1 MSQTHEIS
9 RARPDSHT
17 ALRSTGPRRCRCGGI
32 VGADGLCERCRRK
45 AIAQG
50 RRAEAA
56 TPQRYRA
63 SNGVPGHTFAA
74 IHVESAMPDAA
85 AASRA
90 PLNAEPEE
98 EQDGL
103 PVGRIS
109 AAVEDDL
116 PHNDAATI
124 VCNGAGGYRVSM
136 GSWATATCGIRGC
149 IRAHEQSHI
158 ADWVRR
164 WPNGCKNADGS
175 AKANG
180 TAVPTGGA
188 GYAAF
193 LRASEC
199 TAYTGEVP
207 CEAALLRDA
216 TDACKPTIRSVL
228 ADSRR
233 QKTSYCT

>member
-1 MSQTHEIS
+1 MSQTHEIY
-9 RARPDSHT
+9 RARPDAQT
-17 ALRSTGPRRCRCGGI
+17 AGRATAPQRCRCGGI
-32 VGADGLCERCRRK
+32 VGADGLCDRCRRK
-45 AIAQG
+45 AVAQ
-50 RRAEAA
+50 RRRVANGVSGHSFAA
-56 TPQRYRA
+56 TP
-63 SNGVPGHTFAA
+63 
-74 IHVESAMPDAA
+74 VESAMRVA

-90 PLNAEPEE
+90 PLNTEPEE

-103 PVGRIS
+103 PVGRIP

-124 VCNGAGGYRVSM
+124 VCNGSGGYRVSM

-149 IRAHEQSHI
+149 ISAHERSHI
-158 ADWVRR
+158 TDWLGR

-175 AKANG
+175 AKPDG
-180 TAVPTGGA
+180 TTVPTGGA

-207 CEAALLRDA
+207 CEEALLRDA
-216 TDACKPTIRSVL
+216 SDACKPTIRSVL
-228 ADSRR
+228 EDSRR
-233 QKTSYCT
+233 QKTSFCT